1 MFLTAVLL
9 LGVCSTVAAKELEPV
24 VYFSFDKHYDVWA
37 LNSGQVAYW
46 EQNGVEGGCVRLSIK
61 NAKQDDVSVATPLIK
76 GETYRI
82 EFWIR
87 NESGTSKI
95 SPYFQFDKGYFFIFE
110 NEPVT
115 ENWSK
120 KTATIYFDGT
130 DTKGSE
136 ANGESAR
143 FVMRMLKPDRGYY
156 QIDEFKIYPLGDIEP
171 EAKPETEEYVKS
183 DDNGIDVVSFGDTK
197 GHWAETDITAL
208 ATNGLLNG
216 MSEGEFL
223 PDGKVTRAEF
233 IKMMVSGLRV
243 NTNGYKNVFTDV
255 LADDWFAEY
264 IQTAYNMGILPEVMC
279 TDGKILPNQQITRE
293 EAAAILG
300 KICNIKGKSGNSDIN
315 FNDSNKIDS
324 TLKANVELAV
334 ANGLI
339 KGFDDGSFKP
349 GDKLTR
355 AQAATMQK
363 RVVEIDSCITIYVD
377 GDNGDDE
384 NAGTID
390 SPFKTIEKA
399 QEAVKQYTDTMQ
411 NHIFI
416 YLKDTE
422 YYMSEPFKLET
433 EDSGKNG
440 YYIVYA
446 SYGGDQASITGG
458 RHIKGWSVHD
468 ADKNIYVANVGVGT
482 QTRQMFVDGVRAI
495 RARSKGGLSGVK
507 LSGNYG
513 FLTSD
518 TFLNDYKN
526 ISDLELVFYEIWTN
540 PRCGVSKVE
549 MLENGKQVELFM
561 DSPGWTYVANK
572 GSTSASF
579 PIYYENAYEL
589 IDEGGEWYLDSEEGM
604 LYYKPRIYEDMSKV
618 DAVIPIEEDIVRI
631 KGTVDKPV
639 SNIAFYEVSF
649 DNSTW
654 MRPSS
659 NYGHADT
666 QSNHIRQDG
675 VDFLADTAIEFRNV
689 ENVLIKDCT
698 FTKLGTTALGLY
710 GGVRNV
716 KIIGNEFYDTSA
728 TAIQLGEVKGDYI
741 INPPEEKYA
750 IRGIEISDN
759 YIHDVAIDYMSGV
772 GIAAGFPKDTVIEHN
787 EIYETPY
794 SGMHLGYGWAEYK
807 HLGTATENFIVRNNY
822 VHEVQN
828 YLFDGGGIYTL
839 GSRSL
844 NFDVWNKISENYIQ
858 NVNNAYAAI
867 YNDNTSSGWLVEKNV
882 INLIDV
888 PYFYGHSDSPIQ
900 PACWALGGG
909 GNSQH
914 LLWRDNYTTTD
925 YEMWFRYKEDA
936 LAAGGEAAEFA
947 STNHLINTHVHPD
960 ANWPQEAQDIV
971 DKAGLRSKYLE
982 RYAAPVQEIRC
993 TESYS
998 VRSGESFKLSMTAE
1012 GRKDLVT
1019 DFSSCK
1025 VYYDTLN
1032 PEVAT
1037 VDATGVVTAHKQGK
1051 ATIKVYVLDN
1061 DMLDE
1066 FDIIIDVDNVLSDI
1080 KFNTEQI
1087 VLTEG
1092 SEFNLQA
1099 NGLKYLGDT
1108 VEIEGLSFASADAS
1122 IASVDKNGKVIGHSI
1137 GETIVTVKGSAEG
1150 VYVEKE
1156 LPVVVVDPETD
1167 VVYDLDKDIMNP
1179 AGWATP
1185 KGTTVLQSGVGLEV
1199 SSPSL
1204 TVGYADKQFLNETLN
1219 FGLQINATGGWPS
1232 IVLRSS
1238 NYKAEY
1244 SASNCYMLTFYQGS
1258 IELQRFNLNE
1268 EGKTDRTVIYG
1279 ALAGYESVAGAAVPC
1294 DFTYNEPH
1302 DVQLT
1307 TKNEGDYV
1315 RIKVVIDG
1323 KEVINYLDESED
1335 CIREQGYM
1343 TVYCRK
1349 GTMVFS
1355 PANGAE

>member
-1 MFLTAVLL
+1 M
-9 LGVCSTVAAKELEPV
+9 LGTCSAVAAKELEPV
-24 VYFSFDKHYDVWA
+24 VDFSFDKHYTMWN
-37 LNSGQVAYW
+37 LNPGQVAYW
-46 EQNGVEGGCVRLSIK
+46 EQNGVEGGCVNHSVK
-61 NAKQDDVSVATPLIK
+61 NAKQDDIWVYAPLVK

-87 NESGTSKI
+87 NEQGTSKI
-95 SPYFQFDKGYFFIFE
+95 SPYFEFDKGYFNIFQD
-110 NEPVT
+110 EPVT

-130 DTKGSE
+130 DTKGN
-136 ANGESAR
+136 AVNGETAK
-143 FVMRMLKPDRGYY
+143 FVMRMINPDRAWYMM
-156 QIDEFKIYPLGDIEP
+156 DEFKIYPLGDIEP

-183 DDNGIDVVSFGDTK
+183 SDNGLDVVSFKDVK
-197 GHWAETDITAL
+197 GHWADADITAL

-216 MSEGEFL
+216 MAEDEFV

-233 IKMMVSGLRV
+233 VKMMVSGLRI
-243 NTNGYKNVFTDV
+243 NTNGYKNLFTDV
-255 LADDWFAEY
+255 VATDWFAEY
-264 IQTAYNMGILPEVMC
+264 VQTAHNMGILPDVMC
-279 TDGKILPNQQITRE
+279 DGGKFLPNQQITRE

-300 KICNIKGKSGNSDIN
+300 KISSIKGKSGNSTVN

-355 AQAATMQK
+355 AQAATMQR

-390 SPFKTIEKA
+390 APFKTIEKA
-399 QEAVKQYTDTMQ
+399 QEAVKQYSATMQ
-411 NHIFI
+411 NHIFV
-416 YLKDTE
+416 YLKNTE
-422 YYMSEPFKLET
+422 YYMKEPFAL
-433 EDSGKNG
+433 DSENSGNNG

-446 SYGGDQASITGG
+446 SYGGGQASITGG
-458 RHIKGWSVHD
+458 RHVSKWSIHD
-468 ADKNIYVANVGVGT
+468 ADKNIYVANVGAGT

-495 RARSKGGLSGVK
+495 RARSKGGLNGVK
-507 LSGNYG
+507 RSANYG
-513 FLTSD
+513 YITSD

-526 ISDLELVFYEIWTN
+526 ISDLELVYYEIWTN
-540 PRCGVSKVE
+540 PRCGVSRVE
-549 MLENGKQVELFM
+549 MLKNGKQVELFM
-561 DSPGWTYVANK
+561 DSPGFDYVTNK

-579 PIYYENAYEL
+579 PVYYENAYEL
-589 IDEGGEWYLDSEEGM
+589 IDEGGEWYLDSKVGL

-618 DAVIPIEEDIVRI
+618 DVVLPIEEDIVRI
-631 KGTVDKPV
+631 EGTVDKPV
-639 SNIAFYEVSF
+639 SNIAFYEISF

-659 NYGHADT
+659 EYGHADT
-666 QSNHIRQDG
+666 QSNHIRQNGNDTL
-675 VDFLADTAIEFRNV
+675 VDTAIEFRNV

-710 GGVRNV
+710 GGVHNV
-716 KIIGNEFYDTSA
+716 KISGNEFYDTSA
-728 TAIQLGEVKGDYI
+728 TAIQLGEVKGDYVM
-741 INPPEEKYA
+741 NPPEDKYA
-750 IRGIEISDN
+750 IQDVEISDN

-772 GIAAGFPKDTVIEHN
+772 GIAAGFPQDTVIEHN

-794 SGMHLGYGWAEYK
+794 SGMHLGYGWAEQKY
-807 HLGTATENFIVRNNY
+807 LGTATENFIVQNNY
-822 VHEVQN
+822 VHEAQN

-839 GSRSL
+839 GMRSL
-844 NFDVWNKISENYIQ
+844 NFSVWNVIRENYIQ

-888 PYFYGHSDSPIQ
+888 PYFYGHSKSPVQ

-909 GNSQH
+909 GNSRH

-925 YEMWFRYKEDA
+925 YAMWDQYVEEG
-936 LAAGGEAAEFA
+936 LAAGGEAAEFVK
-947 STNHLINTHVHPD
+947 TNQMINTHVHPD
-960 ANWPQEAQDIV
+960 GNWPAEAQAIV
-971 DKAGLRSKYLE
+971 DKAGLRGEYLE

-998 VRSGESFKLSMTAE
+998 VKSGESFKLSMTAE
-1012 GRKDLVT
+1012 GRKDKVS

-1037 VDATGVVTAHKQGK
+1037 VDATGVVTTHKQGK

-1066 FDIIIDVDNVLSDI
+1066 FDIAVDVDNVLCDV
-1080 KFNTEQI
+1080 KFNTERI
-1087 VLTEG
+1087 TVAEG
-1092 SEFNLQA
+1092 SEFNIQA
-1099 NGLKYLGDT
+1099 SGIKYLGDA

-1122 IASVDKNGKVIGHSI
+1122 IASVDANGKVIGHSI

-1150 VYVEKE
+1150 IVVEKE
-1156 LPVVVVDPETD
+1156 LPVVVVAPEID
-1167 VVYDLDKDIMNP
+1167 VIYDLGKDLQNIE
-1179 AGWATP
+1179 GWFTP
-1185 KGTTVLQSGVGLEV
+1185 KGTTVLQTGEGLEI
-1199 SSPSL
+1199 SSPSM
-1204 TVGYADKQFLNETLN
+1204 TVGYADKTFLDETLS
-1219 FGLQINATGGWPS
+1219 FGLQVNAPGGWPA
-1232 IVLRSS
+1232 IVLRS
-1238 NYKAEY
+1238 NDYKAEY
-1244 SASNCYMLTFYQGS
+1244 NSTNCYMIFFYNGNL
-1258 IELQRFNLNE
+1258 ELHRFNIGE
-1268 EGKTDRTVIYG
+1268 DGKSVRTILYG
-1279 ALAGYESVAGAAVPC
+1279 ALDGFEAVGGPAVDC
-1294 DFTYNEPH
+1294 DFSYYTPH
-1302 DVQLT
+1302 DVKIT
-1307 TKNEGDYV
+1307 TKNEGEYV
-1315 RIKVVIDG
+1315 RIKVVING
-1323 KEVINYLDESED
+1323 EEIINFLDEDEN
-1335 CIREQGYM
+1335 CIREAGYM

-1349 GTMVFS
+1349 GSMVFT
-1355 PANGAE
+1355 PASDAE